1 MKERLAWQVGDVAR
15 LKKPHACGGF
25 DWQVQRVGMDMRLE
39 CMQCGHEIMLTRQ
52 EFDKRVKARIE
63 RPGGQKKLETD

>member
-1 MKERLAWQVGDVAR
+1 

-52 EFDKRVKARIE
+52 EFDKRVKERIE
-63 RPGGQKKLETD
+63 RLGGQKQL